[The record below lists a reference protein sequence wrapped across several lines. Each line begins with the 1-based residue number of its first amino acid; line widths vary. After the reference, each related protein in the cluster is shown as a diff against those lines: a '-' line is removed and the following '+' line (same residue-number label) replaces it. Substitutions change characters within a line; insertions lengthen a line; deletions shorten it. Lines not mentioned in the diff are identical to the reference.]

1 MRRGIAAACSLPF
14 VLMAMGCAEMRYSDS
29 QNAGRQSEK
38 ARQAALASMKVSSS
52 QAEAAQQVTGPAL
65 AQLLS
70 GNTHVQAFRKRS
82 EDPKPFLTRYDYYA
96 PDGTYIGSDTHARRT
111 TQYQEVGRWKV
122 TEQVLCIARHS
133 DEACYTIRLASS
145 GAVQYWIY
153 KPGDPF
159 HGLLTRNIRDVRS
172 GLQQPEY
179 VSDPADFR

>member
-1 MRRGIAAACSLPF
+1 MTA
-14 VLMAMGCAEMRYSDS
+14 GCAEMLYSDS
-29 QNAGRQSEK
+29 QNAGRQNAQ
-38 ARQAALASMKVSSS
+38 ARQAALASIKLSSS
-52 QAEAAQQVTGPAL
+52 QADAAQQVTGPAL

-96 PDGTYIGSDTHARRT
+96 PDGTYIGRDTHSRRT
-111 TQYQEVGRWKV
+111 TAYQEVGRWKV
-122 TEQVLCIARHS
+122 TEEALCIAKQS
-133 DEACYTIRLASS
+133 EEACYTIRLASS

-172 GLQQPEY
+172 GLQEPEY
-179 VSDPADFR
+179 ISDPAAFR